1 MISSSSL
8 AYVCVGSNHAP
19 SENIASGIS
28 LLRGG
33 FSQVRASQIY
43 KSKDIVG
50 LEEDYWNLVV
60 QFNCPFAR
68 KELKT
73 QLQAIELACGRNK
86 DDQLRGRVHL
96 DLDILFIRK
105 DNDLDRLDRI
115 VKQQLEL
122 GENSY
127 VLSPLKEL
135 VPELEVAWRRAN
147 ECAFIKQSETS

>member
-1 MISSSSL
+1 LISSSSL

-96 DLDILFIRK
+96 DLDILFIRE
-105 DNDLDRLDRI
+105 DNSLDGFNWI

-135 VPELEVAWRRAN
+135 VPELEFAWRSAN
-147 ECAFIKQSETS
+147 E